1 MMIINPPFLR
11 HQPSRLAQTAILLAL
26 LWAALPLAA
35 SLPVVV
41 TALFGGLWLL
51 RVALLRL
58 NVGRVPL
65 AARLLMMVMAAALVW
80 QQLGTLVGREGGIA
94 FYCCW

>member
-41 TALFGGLWLL
+41 TAVFGGLWLL
-51 RVALLRL
+51 RVA
-58 NVGRVPL
+58 
-65 AARLLMMVMAAALVW
+65 
-80 QQLGTLVGREGGIA
+80 
-94 FYCCW
+94 